1 MVHFQIPLPGLA
13 RDFNDLSII
22 IMSRSY
28 YVMTDKLITPIG
40 FGIAAFK
47 DKGSAKRFI
56 SENGTGK
63 LLSYWD
69 LIKLELMPPEPPE
82 EEEESDK

>member
-1 MVHFQIPLPGLA
+1 MKEYLASVFPAPEKPGQINI
-13 RDFNDLSII
+13 DQS
-22 IMSRSY
+22 
-28 YVMTDKLITPIG
+28 
-40 FGIAAFK
+40 
-47 DKGSAKRFI
+47 SAKRFI